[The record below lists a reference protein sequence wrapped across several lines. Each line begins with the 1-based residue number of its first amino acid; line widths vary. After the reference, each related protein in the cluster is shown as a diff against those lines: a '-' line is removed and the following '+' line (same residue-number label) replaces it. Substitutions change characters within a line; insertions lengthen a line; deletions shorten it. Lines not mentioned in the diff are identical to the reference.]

1 MFFSFLLILSDIN
14 FVTSISRHF
23 LDLKLFESIVME
35 QVFEQKL
42 MQAAQA
48 VEEQVRR
55 FNRIQECI
63 EHISV

>member
-1 MFFSFLLILSDIN
+1 
-14 FVTSISRHF
+14 
-23 LDLKLFESIVME
+23 ME

-55 FNRIQECI
+55 FYGVPEQI
-63 EHISV
+63 EHLFV